1 MSTNGPS
8 LATERTMA
16 SKSIVGGGHGKL
28 SKQSVVTSSAHSGSP
43 PPLPLSPHP
52 QRRHFVPIERTKGAN
67 ISDARLV
74 SWRKSLTK
82 LSAQEALENEAAVD
96 RTAVGDDYG
105 EFSYSCNSSSMA
117 SMAQSS
123 PQPVASTSSL
133 NASSS
138 STTPNYRTIVRS
150 RRSKWRAKAN
160 GSQAAS
166 ATLLGSDLDDDQG
179 FHDEEEDV
187 EEEIEPIEEEESVSF
202 DDEACLN
209 GGQKSNCHYFYH
221 RGPNGRSAI
230 EPSSQKIKYT
240 PFAAAGVGSGLKG
253 PINGPPNQSAYY
265 YYRAPLA
272 VPSPLYND
280 PYGSYQC
287 SPSGLASRL
296 AAPLPSPPRPV
307 SKLQSFF
314 NFSRPSSSGP
324 SGGSALSPAIP
335 PKSAFS
341 GNQTNLNTT
350 LRSSSFFFLA
360 SNNYKKTVDEPIKAA
375 EKTKVTS
382 KSHSTSSSTNT
393 CTTSSSSSSSSMSSH
408 QSIFR
413 IMSNSVTELRNRK
426 SLLKKFT
433 LSSSSSSR
441 SSSRRSS
448 VNEKSKLKA
457 KKLKEMYY
465 YDEDDYEEI
474 DEGQR
479 GSKCF
484 LRCCFPFRRR

>member
-1 MSTNGPS
+1 MPFRSF
-8 LATERTMA
+8 A
-16 SKSIVGGGHGKL
+16 GGGHGKQ
-28 SKQSVVTSSAHSGSP
+28 SKQSVVTSSAYSGLP

-52 QRRHFVPIERTKGAN
+52 QRRHFVPVERTKGAN

-96 RTAVGDDYG
+96 RSTAGDDYG
-105 EFSYSCNSSSMA
+105 EFTYSSNASSMA
-117 SMAQSS
+117 SMALPS
-123 PQPVASTSSL
+123 QPVASTSSL
-133 NASSS
+133 NGSNTS
-138 STTPNYRTIVRS
+138 PNYRTVVRS
-150 RRSKWRAKAN
+150 RRSKWRAPRAKGN
-160 GSQAAS
+160 GLQAAS
-166 ATLLGSDLDDDQG
+166 ATLLASDLDDDQG

-187 EEEIEPIEEEESVSF
+187 EEEVERIEEEESVSF

-221 RGPNGRSAI
+221 RAPNDRSI
-230 EPSSQKIKYT
+230 NEPSSQKIKYSS
-240 PFAAAGVGSGLKG
+240 FVVAAGSGVASGVKAANISHKS
-253 PINGPPNQSAYY
+253 PYY
-265 YYRAPLA
+265 YYRAPLP

-280 PYGSYQC
+280 PYGSYEC
-287 SPSGLASRL
+287 SSSALASRL
-296 AAPLPSPPRPV
+296 AAPTPLPLPLASPPQPP

-314 NFSRPSSSGP
+314 NFSRPSSSAATAVGT
-324 SGGSALSPAIP
+324 SAVQ

-360 SNNYKKTVDEPIKAA
+360 SNNYKKTVDEPIERTK
-375 EKTKVTS
+375 KTSVVS

-393 CTTSSSSSSSSMSSH
+393 CTTSSSSSSSTMSSH
-408 QSIFR
+408 HLHHSQSIFQ

-426 SLLKKFT
+426 SLLKKFS
-433 LSSSSSSR
+433 LSSSN
-441 SSSRRSS
+441 SSRRSS

-474 DEGQR
+474 DEGSQR

>member
-1 MSTNGPS
+1 
-8 LATERTMA
+8 MA
-16 SKSIVGGGHGKL
+16 SKSVVGGGHGKQ
-28 SKQSVVTSSAHSGSP
+28 SKQSATTSSLHSGLP

-96 RTAVGDDYG
+96 RSAVGDDYG
-105 EFSYSCNSSSMA
+105 EFTYSCNTSSMA
-117 SMAQSS
+117 SMGLSS

-133 NASSS
+133 NSSNNVA
-138 STTPNYRTIVRS
+138 PNYRTVVRS
-150 RRSKWRAKAN
+150 RRSKWRAKAS

-166 ATLLGSDLDDDQG
+166 ALLASDLDDDQG

-187 EEEIEPIEEEESVSF
+187 EEEVERIQEEESVSF

-221 RGPNGRSAI
+221 RGPNDRSLN
-230 EPSSQKIKYT
+230 EPSSQKIKYS
-240 PFAAAGVGSGLKG
+240 PFAAGTSAVKAPNVAHGS
-253 PINGPPNQSAYY
+253 PQSAYY
-265 YYRAPLA
+265 YYRAA

-287 SPSGLASRL
+287 SSALTSRL
-296 AAPLPSPPRPV
+296 AAPAPPLPSPPRPV

-314 NFSRPSSSGP
+314 NFSRPSSSGT
-324 SGGSALSPAIP
+324 SAAAATVAIQ

-360 SNNYKKTVDEPIKAA
+360 SNNYKKTVDDAIESRG
-375 EKTKVTS
+375 KTKVAS

-393 CTTSSSSSSSSMSSH
+393 CTTSSSSSSSTMSSH
-408 QSIFR
+408 QSIFQ
-413 IMSNSVTELRNRK
+413 IMSNSVSELRNRK

-457 KKLKEMYY
+457 KKLKELYY

-474 DEGQR
+474 DEGNR

-484 LRCCFPFRRR
+484 FRCCFPFRRR